1 MSEEQFKAFLEKIKG
16 DAGLQE
22 RLKVAQSPQHIVE
35 IAKDH
40 GHDLSLDHF
49 IELGEDELDGIAGG
63 GIHMCCKTTHN
74 NTHG

>member
-40 GHDLSLDHF
+40 GHDLSLDTS
-49 IELGEDELDGIAGG
+49 ELGEDELDDRWYGFT
-63 GIHMCCKTTHN
+63 CVVRPHN